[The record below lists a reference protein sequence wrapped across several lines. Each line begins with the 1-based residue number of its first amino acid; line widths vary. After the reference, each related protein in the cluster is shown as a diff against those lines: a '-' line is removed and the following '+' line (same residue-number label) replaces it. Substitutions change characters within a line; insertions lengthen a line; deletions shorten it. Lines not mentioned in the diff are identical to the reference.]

1 MNDSAMATPDHAQ
14 PKRARDGTT
23 KAGGF
28 HHITGAH
35 DLARDSLRSVP
46 FQVAPAEKIKI

>member
-1 MNDSAMATPDHAQ
+1 MIAPWRPQITPSQ
-14 PKRARDGTT
+14 KGRDGTT